1 MVNFLKFCFVCP
13 MAPNRIQKLLFTEY
27 KDFEDMVLV
36 ESPFALTTRDGR
48 GIRQVQMGLTPTKLI
63 LATDVIEEAPVLEPS
78 KDPEINNFELI
89 SLSPIEYVNISVFR
103 RRSRN
108 TLKAHFCNNR
118 VLYLELAAPQKRDVF
133 WNLWCE
139 RVKFLSPEEPNSTES
154 ETSVGST
161 TSISSTQFEGQI
173 GNPMTTTNQ
182 IPNFL
187 KLVDRKKSNMGLL
200 VNDPHNLEKRVET
213 SRRKKKSRRGGGT
226 LPTPLLNKTS
236 KSALHVNRFREGV
249 SENCFS
255 ALYLPT
261 NFRFAQHNLDE
272 LRFTGCSSNE
282 SDSSILDLIEEG
294 VEVWET
300 NRKPNRH
307 RRRYAI
313 IPSPNYLHGF
323 GLEEVSP
330 SQSTNFKLRG
340 YSSETCLR
348 GRPGEPEFDLEV
360 PKVLLKSSLS
370 EEKLFTGTSNR
381 RIRRLWQPTSP
392 ILIFWTPGF
401 SYSPMTEQMVY
412 KKKISLMKNFMRRRN
427 DKAITKNGLPYRSPM
442 PDFLE
447 GGDTI
452 QAS

>member
-1 MVNFLKFCFVCP
+1 M
-13 MAPNRIQKLLFTEY
+13 
-27 KDFEDMVLV
+27 
-36 ESPFALTTRDGR
+36 
-48 GIRQVQMGLTPTKLI
+48 
-63 LATDVIEEAPVLEPS
+63 EPS

-182 IPNFL
+182 
-187 KLVDRKKSNMGLL
+187 
-200 VNDPHNLEKRVET
+200 
-213 SRRKKKSRRGGGT
+213 
-226 LPTPLLNKTS
+226 
-236 KSALHVNRFREGV
+236 
-249 SENCFS
+249 
-255 ALYLPT
+255 
-261 NFRFAQHNLDE
+261 
-272 LRFTGCSSNE
+272 GCSSNE